1 MVVYEKLVPSLISA
15 PTPRSRP
22 RKIAKMAENAT
33 FELNHRFGAVSGPEL
48 EAERQILD
56 TRRLGTNFSLLGI

>member
-1 MVVYEKLVPSLISA
+1 MVVYEKLVPNLISA
-15 PTPRSRP
+15 PTPRSRS

-48 EAERQILD
+48 EP
-56 TRRLGTNFSLLGI
+56 

>member
-22 RKIAKMAENAT
+22 RKIVKMAENAT
-33 FELNHRFGAVSGPEL
+33 FELNHRFGAVSDLEL
-48 EAERQILD
+48 EAEQQILD

>member
-15 PTPRSRP
+15 PTLRSRS

-33 FELNHRFGAVSGPEL
+33 FERNHRFGAVSDPKL